1 MPGTLVNVMDQ
12 YHPDCFADPRSPE
25 FDPRLSDIARYP
37 TREEIE
43 EAYRF
48 AEELGI
54 PYEVI
59 SLEKKG
65 FLLGF

>member
-1 MPGTLVNVMDQ
+1 LRVT
-12 YHPDCFADPRSPE
+12 
-25 FDPRLSDIARYP
+25 P